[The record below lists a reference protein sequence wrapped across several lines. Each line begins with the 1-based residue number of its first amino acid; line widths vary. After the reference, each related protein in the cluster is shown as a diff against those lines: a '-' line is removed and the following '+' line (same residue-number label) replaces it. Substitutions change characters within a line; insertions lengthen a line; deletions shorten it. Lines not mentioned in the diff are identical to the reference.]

1 MSNVWGRLRRQNS
14 CCFSPLSHTSSY
26 PSSPLFLNVTSP
38 LSLPLFPLLF
48 MPTHASSL
56 PHIFSLSPLSV
67 TTFSFTLICTFFL
80 LPFLLLYKV
89 PFFKFLT
96 LHVHVDIRF
105 GLKIKLLKLNATA
118 YINILERI
126 DISVQLE
133 GGLPSGS
140 NSRGWD
146 NWVWRGCL
154 PSKPNCELVP
164 EQRSLIAK
172 GSAYQSTFGRSRI
185 HM

>member
-1 MSNVWGRLRRQNS
+1 MSNVWGRLRRENC

-56 PHIFSLSPLSV
+56 PPTSSPSHLVPLSPLCHHLFFH
-67 TTFSFTLICTFFL
+67 THLYFLPLASFVALQGS
-80 LPFLLLYKV
+80 
-89 PFFKFLT
+89 FFKFLT
-96 LHVHVDIRF
+96 LHVHVDINF
-105 GLKIKLLKLNATA
+105 VLKIKLLKLNATA

-126 DISVQLE
+126 DISVQLK

-146 NWVWRGCL
+146 NWV
-154 PSKPNCELVP
+154 
-164 EQRSLIAK
+164 
-172 GSAYQSTFGRSRI
+172 
-185 HM
+185 

>member
-1 MSNVWGRLRRQNS
+1 MSSL
-14 CCFSPLSHTSSY
+14 PLSHSFLSSLCQLTPPPSHLLPPTSS
-26 PSSPLFLNVTSP
+26 PSH
-38 LSLPLFPLLF
+38 LFPL
-48 MPTHASSL
+48 
-56 PHIFSLSPLSV
+56 SPLCHH
-67 TTFSFTLICTFFL
+67 LFFHTHL
-80 LPFLLLYKV
+80 YFLPLVLLLYKV

-96 LHVHVDIRF
+96 LHVHVDINF
-105 GLKIKLLKLNATA
+105 ELKIKLLKLNATA
-118 YINILERI
+118 YVNILERI